1 MDLTAVINQLRT
13 CCLPLG
19 GRVGGAADFDT
30 GIETV
35 VQITD
40 PVTGGLV
47 YPVAVVIPLADDAAD
62 NSLTGGGELSQIVTE
77 TVGVIVEFDASVDRR
92 GQGAVSQVEAMK
104 YSLFAALLNWQI
116 NPARADRGRGLYYA
130 GGELV
135 TFDRARLFWTFRF
148 SFDALVT
155 DADGFII
162 SGDPLTDVKTTVTFD
177 APNVIP
183 IIIDDHQ

>member
-1 MDLTAVINQLRT
+1 MVSGLKPRSRRRSGPSTSEQNPPAAETAPQADAVREQPVDLTAVINQLRT

-40 PVTGGLV
+40 SVTGGLV

-77 TVGVIVEFDASVDRR
+77 
-92 GQGAVSQVEAMK
+92 
-104 YSLFAALLNWQI
+104 
-116 NPARADRGRGLYYA
+116 
-130 GGELV
+130 
-135 TFDRARLFWTFRF
+135 
-148 SFDALVT
+148 
-155 DADGFII
+155 
-162 SGDPLTDVKTTVTFD
+162 
-177 APNVIP
+177 
-183 IIIDDHQ
+183 